1 MKKCIATVGKESLVA
16 QNVEKN
22 VINFCKKVIPKKI
35 PLLIRQKMEAVD
47 VDLEVVFV
55 DKAKNWIEKQKMKYC
70 DKKYLQ
76 NLLKDSYK
84 SLKNAIKSF
93 LPCCFK

>member
-1 MKKCIATVGKESLVA
+1 MATVGKESLIA

-22 VINFCKKVIPKKI
+22 VINFGKKVIPKNI
-35 PLLIRQKMEAVD
+35 PLLIHQKMEAVD
-47 VDLEVVFV
+47 VDLEVVVV
-55 DKAKNWIEKQKMKYC
+55 DKAKNWIEKQKMKYY
-70 DKKYLQ
+70 DKKHLQ

-93 LPCCFK
+93 LPCCLK